1 MREFIRK
8 ILYILSKYF
17 GLIKFEKILC
27 KIALNDLYKN
37 KKFSD
42 PKNLINYGFKVFS
55 QQDEDGIIEE
65 IFNRIGVVKK
75 KFIEVGIETG
85 VECNTTYLLY
95 KGWSGLWI
103 EGNANF
109 KNSIENNFSN
119 YLQSNLI
126 VEFEKVNPQNIN
138 KIISRNHEE
147 FEEIDLLSIDIGT
160 HTYHTLKQINC
171 INSRVIVLEYN
182 AKYGPS
188 IEWISEYN
196 SNSLWDGSDY
206 YGASLTAFE
215 KILRSNYKLVC
226 CNITGAN
233 AFFVRNDLLNDK
245 FINDFSPEYH
255 FNDENYWLK
264 LAFKKTYN
272 IRIK

>member
-75 KFIEVGIETG
+75 KFIEVGVETG

-109 KNSIENNFSN
+109 KKSIENNFSN

-147 FEEIDLLSIDIGT
+147 SEEIDLLSIDIGT

-245 FINDFSPEYH
+245 FINDLSPEYH

>member
-17 GLIKFEKILC
+17 GIIKFEKILC

-75 KFIEVGIETG
+75 KFIEVGVETG

-126 VEFEKVNPQNIN
+126 VEFQKVNPQNIN

>member
-245 FINDFSPEYH
+245 FINDFSTEYH

>member
-1 MREFIRK
+1 MFNFIRK
-8 ILYILSKYF
+8 ILYIFSKYF
-17 GLIKFEKILC
+17 GLIKIETVLC

-37 KKFSD
+37 NKFSH
-42 PKNLINYGFKVFS
+42 PKNLIRFGFKVFS

-65 IFNRIGVVKK
+65 IFNRIGVSKK
-75 KFIEVGIETG
+75 KFIELGVETG
-85 VECNTTYLLY
+85 IECNTTYLLY

-103 EGNANF
+103 EGNSYL
-109 KNSIENNFSN
+109 KNSIEDNFAH
-119 YLQSNLI
+119 YLHRKLI
-126 VEFEKVNPQNIN
+126 IEFEKVNPNNIN
-138 KIISRNHEE
+138 KIILKHYKKS
-147 FEEIDLLSIDIGT
+147 EEIDLLSIDIGT
-160 HTYHTLKQINC
+160 HTYHTLKEINC

-188 IEWISEYN
+188 IEWVSKYN
-196 SNSLWDGSDY
+196 SSSLWDGTDF
-206 YGASLTAFE
+206 YGASLKSFD
-215 KILRSNYKLVC
+215 KILRNQYKLVC

-233 AFFVRNDLLNDK
+233 AFFVRNDLLSDK

-255 FNDENYWLK
+255 FNEENYWLR

>member
-215 KILRSNYKLVC
+215 KILHSNYKLVC

-233 AFFVRNDLLNDK
+233 AFFVRNDLINDK

>member
-1 MREFIRK
+1 MREIIRK
-8 ILYILSKYF
+8 ILYIFSKYF
-17 GLIKFEKILC
+17 GLIKIETILS
-27 KIALNDLYKN
+27 KLALNDLYKN
-37 KKFSD
+37 KKFSH
-42 PKNLINYGFKVFS
+42 PKNLVKFGFKVFS

-65 IFNRIGVVKK
+65 IFNRIGVSKK
-75 KFIEVGIETG
+75 KFIEIGVETG
-85 VECNTTYLLY
+85 IECNTTYLLY

-103 EGNANF
+103 EGNSCF
-109 KNSIENNFSN
+109 RNSIEANFAD
-119 YLQSNLI
+119 YLQQKLI
-126 VEFEKVNPQNIN
+126 VEFEKVNPKNIN
-138 KIISRNHEE
+138 KIISKHHKK

-160 HTYHTLKQINC
+160 HTYHTLKNINY

-188 IEWISEYN
+188 INWVSEYN
-196 SNSLWDGSDY
+196 TNLLWDGSDY
-206 YGASLTAFE
+206 YGASLKSFDE
-215 KILRSNYKLVC
+215 ILQNKYKLVC

-233 AFFVRNDLLNDK
+233 AFFVRNDLLSDK

-255 FNDENYWLK
+255 FNEENYWLR

>member
-1 MREFIRK
+1 MLNFIRK
-8 ILYILSKYF
+8 ILYIFSKYF
-17 GLIKFEKILC
+17 GLIKIETVLC

-37 KKFSD
+37 NKFSH
-42 PKNLINYGFKVFS
+42 PKNLIRFGFKVFS

-65 IFNRIGVVKK
+65 IFNRIGVSKK
-75 KFIEVGIETG
+75 KFIELGVETG
-85 VECNTTYLLY
+85 IECNTTYLLY

-103 EGNANF
+103 EGNSYL
-109 KNSIENNFSN
+109 KNSIEDNFAD
-119 YLQSNLI
+119 YLHRELI
-126 VEFEKVNPQNIN
+126 IEFEKVNPNNIN
-138 KIISRNHEE
+138 KIILKHYKKS
-147 FEEIDLLSIDIGT
+147 EEIDLLSIDIGT
-160 HTYHTLKQINC
+160 HTYHTLKEINC

-188 IEWISEYN
+188 IEWVSKYN
-196 SNSLWDGSDY
+196 SSSLWDGTDF
-206 YGASLTAFE
+206 YGASLKSFD
-215 KILRSNYKLVC
+215 KILRNQYKLVC

-233 AFFVRNDLLNDK
+233 AFFVRNDLLSDK

-255 FNDENYWLK
+255 FNEENYWLR